1 MDELC
6 SKVTLFISDTV
17 ANRIPSES
25 TENLLEQT
33 NQKKKK
39 EFIKHVIQNNK

>member
-33 NQKKKK
+33 NQKKK